1 MILLNRVLT
10 ITSLE
15 RLWLSRSSIAL
26 SILLSNSF
34 FLFGISFINSTKKF
48 IRKPLTYL
56 LGSLSL
62 LAIIASFSDLVLKKV
77 KMEKNLLNADFGPLY
92 GYVMLLIITLVLYL
106 VSILWKKYKMS
117 KDDLLKVQMK
127 LIFYSLLSTFVLGVF
142 SYVIIPLFY
151 NGVTNLPI
159 GPLSFIPLFIWLS
172 YVISQKNKLFIS
184 IKFHRFLKILDL
196 DAVNTISFANLVTN
210 LAQGLKGNIEH
221 SMKFNF
227 ESKARGTV
235 IEVKLNP
242 KPRLRVNFK
251 NFDVKQLVTR
261 DTHALNTKAL
271 LKQNN
276 GALSSA
282 SNSNNSKIYRPN
294 DYLTIIKKNIE
305 YSLKF
310 FGEELV
316 FFSKASIKS
325 LEYLIDFTPLRYPI
339 SLIGDKGTGKATM
352 ARALHFY
359 RQGSNLSEISC
370 YSPSIASSLEKDIT
384 KFLEMNDIGK
394 PGLIIKDLQALSK
407 ENMHILESKLN
418 LQRLNNRYLYFT
430 ATPEIYDKLGDSN
443 KPGNIARDSYNITNQ
458 ALKFSI
464 DLSPLFY
471 RKEDVFYQIMWFCL
485 KKAPSMKR
493 NITSI
498 SSSVISAALQY
509 NWKGNSTELFD
520 IFSRAIWDAHDGNIT
535 SIPNFQ
541 NNTGTITLSP
551 LELSESKVIRQSLHA
566 NSYYKIRTAKELGIS
581 LNTLKSKIRK
591 YKIKLA
597 S

>member
-1 MILLNRVLT
+1 MAESLKNITPILLLVLPLCIIWTSLLVYSLKNIPVGHLRTTFLIFITLSFIWIIMILLNRVLT

-221 SMKFNF
+221 SIKFNF
-227 ESKARGTV
+227 ESKAKNTV

-242 KPRLRVNFK
+242 KPRIQVNFK
-251 NFDVKQLVTR
+251 NFNVKQLVTKGTIAS
-261 DTHALNTKAL
+261 DIKTL
-271 LKQNN
+271 LKQKNDT
-276 GALSSA
+276 LSSA
-282 SNSNNSKIYRPN
+282 SSSNNSKIYRPN
-294 DYLTIIKKNIE
+294 DYLTVIKKILNT
-305 YSLKF
+305 
-310 FGEELV
+310 V
-316 FFSKASIKS
+316 
-325 LEYLIDFTPLRYPI
+325 
-339 SLIGDKGTGKATM
+339 
-352 ARALHFY
+352 
-359 RQGSNLSEISC
+359 SNF
-370 YSPSIASSLEKDIT
+370 LEK
-384 KFLEMNDIGK
+384 N
-394 PGLIIKDLQALSK
+394 
-407 ENMHILESKLN
+407 
-418 LQRLNNRYLYFT
+418 
-430 ATPEIYDKLGDSN
+430 
-443 KPGNIARDSYNITNQ
+443 
-458 ALKFSI
+458 
-464 DLSPLFY
+464 
-471 RKEDVFYQIMWFCL
+471 
-485 KKAPSMKR
+485 
-493 NITSI
+493 
-498 SSSVISAALQY
+498 
-509 NWKGNSTELFD
+509 
-520 IFSRAIWDAHDGNIT
+520 
-535 SIPNFQ
+535 
-541 NNTGTITLSP
+541 
-551 LELSESKVIRQSLHA
+551 
-566 NSYYKIRTAKELGIS
+566 
-581 LNTLKSKIRK
+581 
-591 YKIKLA
+591 
-597 S
+597 